1 MRHAPATVTA
11 SHMCTRLAQRACPYR
26 GTEANFRPAG
36 LVLEERWLFF
46 FFSCCRLPTSK
57 TRTSGQEL
65 GSARFISFFYD
76 RVDKGKVDKQLAY
89 EEANNIVQVLKC
101 STRVSPALVRHWRQK
116 NMLAERPCSP
126 FFSSVAQAEDILRL
140 LQEHFF
146 KKNGKQKMPSLL
158 NYTSVVLCQSSMFRF
173 VSSQVECFMSG
184 YCDSQLFALVL
195 Q

>member
-46 FFSCCRLPTSK
+46 FSVVVGCR
-57 TRTSGQEL
+57 Q
-65 GSARFISFFYD
+65 ARHARQDRNSEVRVLLVFFYD